1 MVQSKTV
8 ILAAVLATAVVAV
21 PSNGENN
28 QVTQSGEAHLIE
40 AREPMLPPPSGF
52 QFHWGG
58 GYRPQTMAG
67 LVREVDDSDEALP
80 RRMFIP
86 PGAPVRVQRW
96 GPAPSVVSQRREPDG
111 YRDQGLEAR
120 EPMMGISD
128 MPPVGWMSPW
138 WNGKP
143 VGSGPFQKPGQ
154 KRGDDDDGLEAREPI
169 PPRPFGHRYTD
180 VRYGGMNRFHVIR
193 PAPIAARNPDYE
205 DLDAR
210 ERYSNGRYDTTKGPL
225 PTYIP
230 PNVREFIEA
239 RGAPFE
245 GFRNGP
251 PVGWASPW
259 WKGKPVGM
267 ARDIQE
273 EELEAR
279 EPIMMNPDAP
289 RPPAGWKSPW
299 FHGRP
304 VGDLRLREVDDA
316 ELETRDY
323 DMDDMD

>member
-8 ILAAVLATAVVAV
+8 ILAAVLATVVVAV
-21 PSNGENN
+21 PPNGETN
-28 QVTQSGEAHLIE
+28 QVTQSDEASLIK
-40 AREPMLPPPSGF
+40 AREPMLPPPGGF
-52 QFHWGG
+52 QFRWGG
-58 GYRPQTMAG
+58 GYRPQIMAR
-67 LVREVDDSDEALP
+67 LTREVDDSDEALS

-86 PGAPVRVQRW
+86 PG
-96 GPAPSVVSQRREPDG
+96 QRRKPDG
-111 YRDQGLEAR
+111 YRDQGLEVR
-120 EPMMGISD
+120 EPMIGISD
-128 MPPVGWMSPW
+128 LGNMPPLGWMSPW
-138 WNGKP
+138 WNAKP
-143 VGSGPFQKPGQ
+143 VGSGPLRKPGQ
-154 KRGDDDDGLEAREPI
+154 KRGDDGDDGLEAREPI

-180 VRYGGMNRFHVIR
+180 ARYGGMNRFHPIR
-193 PAPIAARNPDYE
+193 PAPIASRNYDYG
-205 DLDAR
+205 DLEAR
-210 ERYSNGRYDTTKGPL
+210 ERHSNGRYDTTKGPL
-225 PTYIP
+225 PAYIP

-239 RGAPFE
+239 RGTPFE

-289 RPPAGWKSPW
+289 KPPAGWKSPW
-299 FHGRP
+299 FHARP
-304 VGDLRLREVDDA
+304 VGDLRLRGVDDDD

-323 DMDDMD
+323 DLDELD